1 MTFKRTLEQRQ
12 MKEMLI
18 LMPEAGDD
26 VSIKMDGLFR
36 GKTTTIWMI
45 QGGYVLPPMT
55 PWKPPAVSE
64 NWC

>member
-36 GKTTTIWMI
+36 GKIPR
-45 QGGYVLPPMT
+45 QFGRFKGVPPMT
-55 PWKPPAVSE
+55 
-64 NWC
+64 